1 MTAKVQRAAL
11 YARVS
16 TFDQEPENQLA
27 ELRRYATA
35 RRWDAAEYIDHGV
48 SGSKETRPALDRLMK
63 DVRRRK
69 VDVVIVWSL
78 DRLGRSLRHLIGLL
92 DEVQS
97 LGVGFVSLK
106 EGLDCTTAAG
116 RLQWQIIGAISE
128 FERARL
134 VERVRAGLV
143 PKKPAQ

>member
-16 TFDQEPENQLA
+16 TFDQEPENQLT

-35 RRWDAAEYIDHGV
+35 RGWEAVEYVDHGV
-48 SGSKETRPALDRLMK
+48 SGTEETRPALDRMLK
-63 DVRRRK
+63 DIRRRK

-92 DEVQS
+92 DEVQA
-97 LGVGFVSLK
+97 LDVGFVSLR
-106 EGLDCTTAAG
+106 EGLDLTSAAG
-116 RLQWQIIGAISE
+116 RLQWRDHCCD
-128 FERARL
+128 F
-134 VERVRAGLV
+134 
-143 PKKPAQ
+143 